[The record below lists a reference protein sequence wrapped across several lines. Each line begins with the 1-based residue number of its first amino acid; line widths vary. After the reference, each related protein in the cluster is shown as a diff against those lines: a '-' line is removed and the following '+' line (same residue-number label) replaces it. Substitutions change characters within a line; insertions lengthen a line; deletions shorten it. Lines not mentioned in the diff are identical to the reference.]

1 MISILAKKLLQ
12 DITKRGSAR
21 VSSLSLVPRS
31 ENMAA
36 AIRRVNS
43 MQYDV
48 YTLSLIHIFIA
59 DGTLMLSKRFFEE
72 YRHFD
77 FNIVAAC
84 GGALTALAGMLTEN

>member
-12 DITKRGSAR
+12 DITKRGSTR

-48 YTLSLIHIFIA
+48 YTQ
-59 DGTLMLSKRFFEE
+59 TE
-72 YRHFD
+72 
-77 FNIVAAC
+77 V
-84 GGALTALAGMLTEN
+84 GGQ

>member
-48 YTLSLIHIFIA
+48 YTQTEVSNGKPSRRFRQFCRRPRKSIR
-59 DGTLMLSKRFFEE
+59 SREKRW
-72 YRHFD
+72 
-77 FNIVAAC
+77 
-84 GGALTALAGMLTEN
+84 TAQRGEFQE

>member
-12 DITKRGSAR
+12 DITKCGPDR

-48 YTLSLIHIFIA
+48 YTQTEVSN
-59 DGTLMLSKRFFEE
+59 GKPSRRFRQFC
-72 YRHFD
+72 RRPRKS
-77 FNIVAAC
+77 IRSR
-84 GGALTALAGMLTEN
+84 

>member
-21 VSSLSLVPRS
+21 VSSLSLVPSS

-48 YTLSLIHIFIA
+48 YTQTEVSN
-59 DGTLMLSKRFFEE
+59 GKPSRRFRQFC
-72 YRHFD
+72 RRPRKS
-77 FNIVAAC
+77 IRSR
-84 GGALTALAGMLTEN
+84 

>member
-36 AIRRVNS
+36 AICRVNS

-48 YTLSLIHIFIA
+48 YTQTEVSN
-59 DGTLMLSKRFFEE
+59 GKPSRRFRQFC
-72 YRHFD
+72 RRPRKS
-77 FNIVAAC
+77 IRSR
-84 GGALTALAGMLTEN
+84 

>member
-1 MISILAKKLLQ
+1 MANVTVTFTITEFCLHTGISEEELTIADARRDLHIQRFRDFLFDHAKGVINRQ
-12 DITKRGSAR
+12 
-21 VSSLSLVPRS
+21 V
-31 ENMAA
+31 
-36 AIRRVNS
+36 
-43 MQYDV
+43 
-48 YTLSLIHIFIA
+48 IA

>member
-1 MISILAKKLLQ
+1 MEMISILAKKLLQ
-12 DITKRGSAR
+12 DITKCGAAR

-48 YTLSLIHIFIA
+48 YTQTEVSN
-59 DGTLMLSKRFFEE
+59 GKPSRRFRQFC
-72 YRHFD
+72 RRPRKS
-77 FNIVAAC
+77 IRSR
-84 GGALTALAGMLTEN
+84 

>member
-48 YTLSLIHIFIA
+48 YTEA
-59 DGTLMLSKRFFEE
+59 GKK
-72 YRHFD
+72 
-77 FNIVAAC
+77 
-84 GGALTALAGMLTEN
+84 GGQHSGGNFKNDPQRASEAGKKGGKSSHGKSDN

>member
-48 YTLSLIHIFIA
+48 YTPVSYTH
-59 DGTLMLSKRFFEE
+59 
-72 YRHFD
+72 
-77 FNIVAAC
+77 
-84 GGALTALAGMLTEN
+84 LTRPTNTSV

>member
-31 ENMAA
+31 ENMAV

-48 YTLSLIHIFIA
+48 YTQTEVSN
-59 DGTLMLSKRFFEE
+59 GKPSRRFRQFCRRPQRASE
-72 YRHFD
+72 
-77 FNIVAAC
+77 AGKK
-84 GGALTALAGMLTEN
+84 GGKSSHGKSDN

>member
-1 MISILAKKLLQ
+1 MEMISILAKKLLQ

-21 VSSLSLVPRS
+21 VSSLSLVPCS

-48 YTLSLIHIFIA
+48 YTQTEVSN
-59 DGTLMLSKRFFEE
+59 GKPSRRFRQFC
-72 YRHFD
+72 RRPRKS
-77 FNIVAAC
+77 IRSR
-84 GGALTALAGMLTEN
+84 

>member
-1 MISILAKKLLQ
+1 MEMISILANKLLQ
-12 DITKRGSAR
+12 DITKRGAAR

-48 YTLSLIHIFIA
+48 YTQTEVSN
-59 DGTLMLSKRFFEE
+59 GKPSRRFRQFC
-72 YRHFD
+72 RRPRKS
-77 FNIVAAC
+77 IRSR
-84 GGALTALAGMLTEN
+84 

>member
-1 MISILAKKLLQ
+1 MEMISILAKKLLQ

-48 YTLSLIHIFIA
+48 YTQTEVSNGKPSRRFRQFCRRPRKSIR
-59 DGTLMLSKRFFEE
+59 SRKKRW
-72 YRHFD
+72 
-77 FNIVAAC
+77 
-84 GGALTALAGMLTEN
+84 TAQRGEFQK